1 MLDCSTALSKNNLEK
16 GASSSGGKSRDEPGR
31 DDSQGY
37 AASLN
42 EDDDDWKEIFVKN
55 KSSVKSRHEGKKH
68 GKVKLLSVVYV

>member
-1 MLDCSTALSKNNLEK
+1 M
-16 GASSSGGKSRDEPGR
+16 GR
-31 DDSQGY
+31 VGMIQGY
-37 AASLN
+37 AASFD